1 MFFFSCLVFLI
12 LRESLNSLVMI
23 GVSFKVKFCKN
34 FVGIVFGCV
43 VLYIF
48 KFVVVYIY
56 CCFLYGC
63 FLCFGVGCLFWM
75 VYLKEFLLYKLS
87 GIGYLGIL
95 FWIICF

>member
-48 KFVVVYIY
+48 KFVSSLYILLFFIWMFFMFWCGLFVLDGLFERIFVV
-56 CCFLYGC
+56 
-63 FLCFGVGCLFWM
+63 
-75 VYLKEFLLYKLS
+75 
-87 GIGYLGIL
+87 
-95 FWIICF
+95 